1 MLSDRS
7 QYNALLPF
15 DASRTMRCVAGSTS
29 DGPFVRAA
37 RNSLSYRSYSF
48 TSRFA
53 MASAAAASVPGRMGT
68 HSSAFSAAPDI
79 CGSKFTSLQPFA
91 RASANTFAVML
102 VP

>member
-1 MLSDRS
+1 
-7 QYNALLPF
+7 
-15 DASRTMRCVAGSTS
+15 
-29 DGPFVRAA
+29 
-37 RNSLSYRSYSF
+37 
-48 TSRFA
+48 
-53 MASAAAASVPGRMGT
+53 MASATAASVPGRMGT